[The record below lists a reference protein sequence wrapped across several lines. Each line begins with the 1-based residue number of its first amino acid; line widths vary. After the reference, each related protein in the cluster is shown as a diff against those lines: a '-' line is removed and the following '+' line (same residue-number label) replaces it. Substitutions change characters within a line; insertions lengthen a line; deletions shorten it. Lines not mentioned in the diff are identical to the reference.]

1 MHHGNINI
9 NLMVENVTQIKSGI
23 MVSVGV
29 NVRIHK
35 SIICVKNIILEML
48 LHVPVK
54 MVDMKEVLLIIQWL
68 SVMKL

>member
-54 MVDMKEVLLIIQWL
+54 MVDMKEVLLIIQ
-68 SVMKL
+68 

>member
-1 MHHGNINI
+1 MYHGNINI
-9 NLMVENVTQIKSGI
+9 NLMVENVTQSKSGI

-48 LHVPVK
+48 LHVLVK
-54 MVDMKEVLLIIQWL
+54 MVDMKEVLLIIQ
-68 SVMKL
+68 

>member
-1 MHHGNINI
+1 MYHGNINI
-9 NLMVENVTQIKSGI
+9 NLMVENVTQSKSGI

-48 LHVPVK
+48 LHVLVK
-54 MVDMKEVLLIIQWL
+54 MADMKEVLLIIQ
-68 SVMKL
+68 